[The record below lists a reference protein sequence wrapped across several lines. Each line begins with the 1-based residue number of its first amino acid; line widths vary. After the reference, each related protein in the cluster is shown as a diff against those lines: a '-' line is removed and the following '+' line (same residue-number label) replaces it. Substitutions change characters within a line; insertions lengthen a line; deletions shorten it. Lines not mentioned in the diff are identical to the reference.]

1 MIVAWKA
8 YHSTCISPVVWKSS
22 MGLKDCMERF
32 IIYSLYLEMLSYIKS
47 TITTPEVPQKYT
59 DFLQFFGPQFL
70 QELKISETSLIL
82 QRLLTRK
89 LTPIKHRLSAVTIFA
104 KNPF

>member
-1 MIVAWKA
+1 
-8 YHSTCISPVVWKSS
+8 
-22 MGLKDCMERF
+22 
-32 IIYSLYLEMLSYIKS
+32 MLSYIKS

-89 LTPIKHRLSAVTIFA
+89 LTPIKHQLSAVTIFA